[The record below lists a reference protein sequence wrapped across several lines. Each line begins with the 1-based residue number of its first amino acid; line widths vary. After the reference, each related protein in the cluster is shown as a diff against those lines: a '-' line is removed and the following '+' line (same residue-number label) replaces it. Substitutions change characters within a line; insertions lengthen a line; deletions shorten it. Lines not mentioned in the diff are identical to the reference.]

1 MAQTAVTG
9 FSEPFLDIDPFY
21 RGTYFKV
28 VKRTATGPGDGTGQ
42 TASGATVSRLDRL
55 VDYHTG
61 FYQNGGRF
69 YLGVRAIVTVTAT
82 ASGTGTASS
91 FAYVLRQRQG
101 TGSGTG
107 TQTATA
113 IKVLARTAT
122 GSGIGTMDSTGL
134 HIAPRTASG
143 SGVGSNTSQGRL
155 DQLTDF
161 SFPFRNGGRFYLGP
175 SEKIIPARTA
185 TGNGTGTS
193 AIVVNRVVFRTSSG
207 EGEGTST
214 STRILTAI
222 RTASGSG
229 TGTGTLV
236 GARVRR
242 TTATGAGDGT
252 AAANWD
258 KSHIFR
264 VPITE
269 GYPFAVR
276 LSEESPDRLFSH
288 TPQGSRAK
296 NLYRLTDGSYTTTD
310 PRRPELI
317 TRTYFGG
324 HDNFLTAAEIT
335 ELTDAGYG
343 SSIT

>member
-9 FSEPFLDIDPFY
+9 FSEPFLDTHPFY
-21 RGTYFKV
+21 RGTYFRTV
-28 VKRTATGPGDGTGQ
+28 ARTATGPGNGAAES
-42 TASGATVSRLDRL
+42 ASGRTVTRLDRL

-91 FAYVLRQRQG
+91 FAAVLRQRQG

-107 TQTATA
+107 TETAIA
-113 IKVLARTAT
+113 IKVVARPAT
-122 GSGIGTMDSTGL
+122 GSGVGTMDSTGL
-134 HIAPRTASG
+134 HIAPRAASA
-143 SGVGSNTSQGRL
+143 SGVGSESAVGDIT
-155 DQLTDF
+155 
-161 SFPFRNGGRFYLGP
+161 PV
-175 SEKIIPARTA
+175 RTA

-193 AIVVNRVVFRTSSG
+193 TIVVIRVVFRTSSG

-222 RTASGSG
+222 RTADGSG
-229 TGTGTLV
+229 TGSGTLV
-236 GARVRR
+236 GARTRR
-242 TTATGAGDGT
+242 TEATGSGDGT
-252 AAANWD
+252 ATANWD

-269 GYPFAVR
+269 GYPFAAR
-276 LSEESPDRLFSH
+276 LSEESPDRLFAH
-288 TPQGSRAK
+288 TPQGARAK
-296 NLYRLTDGSYTTTD
+296 NLYRLSNGTYTTTD

-317 TRTYFGG
+317 TRTYLGG
-324 HDNFLTAAEIT
+324 HDNFLTDPEIA
-335 ELTDAGYG
+335 ELTAAGYG